1 MRAALLKLIAA
12 TAILCTLAPCAQ
24 AQLTSA
30 KLDSWLAGYRE
41 AWEKRDAERAVQLF
55 TENARY
61 QEMPFDAPK
70 SGRAGI
76 REYWSGV
83 TADQRD
89 IEFHSQTVAVNGNT
103 GVAHWS
109 AKFKQASTGM
119 TVELDGVFVLELDP
133 KTGLCSTLREWWHV
147 RGG

>member
-1 MRAALLKLIAA
+1 MATKTLRTIAVVVALCCAASSAH
-12 TAILCTLAPCAQ
+12 
-24 AQLTSA
+24 AQLTTA
-30 KLDSWLAGYRE
+30 KLDTWLSGYRA
-41 AWEKRDAERAVQLF
+41 AWEKRDAERAAQLF
-55 TENARY
+55 TNDATY

-70 SGRAGI
+70 NGRAGI

-89 IEFHSQTVAVNGNT
+89 VEFHSQTIAVNGNT

-109 AKFKQASTGM
+109 AKFKLASTGA
-119 TVELDGVFVLELDP
+119 TVELDGVFVLELDA
-133 KTGLCSTLREWWHV
+133 KSGLCTALREWWHV